1 MPSPERVAQVIR
13 LFTPIVVGLILVVAG
28 FLMPN
33 FGVLAL
39 GAGALGIPG
48 AVGSGRETPA

>member
-1 MPSPERVAQVIR
+1 MASAERVAQVIR
-13 LFTPIVVGLILVVAG
+13 LFAPIVIGTVLVIAGLAI
-28 FLMPN
+28 PN

-48 AVGSGRETPA
+48 AIGK

>member
-1 MPSPERVAQVIR
+1 VASPERIAQIIR
-13 LFTPIVVGLILVVAG
+13 LFAPIAVGLILIVG
-28 FLMPN
+28 GLLIPN

-48 AVGSGRETPA
+48 AVGGKAAE